1 MNRLLTRSPAAQCVV
16 MIGLFA
22 VYGLLAGLAA
32 KEQPATA
39 NVDDVVAKHLAAKGG
54 VEKLRAVESV
64 RSSGRIKT
72 PRGVFEVTNWAKRPN
87 MTRREITVEGQAQ
100 VVAYDGKVLWGINPL
115 MSPGA
120 REITGPAAEHTRRDA
135 EDFDSVLL
143 DYKNK
148 GYKVELVPP
157 ESSGAKGPRLR
168 VTKKNGSVQEI
179 SLNPETMLEDR
190 ITMEVNQ
197 QGKTA
202 VIATEFSN
210 YRQVD
215 GLMVPF
221 TIRQTFNG
229 QPQGEVVYEQ
239 VQFNVPLGDDL
250 FRMPK

>member
-1 MNRLLTRSPAAQCVV
+1 MNRLVNRSLAAQAVV
-16 MIGLFA
+16 VTGLFV
-22 VYGLLAGLAA
+22 VYGLLAGVAA
-32 KEQPATA
+32 GGQPAPT

-87 MTRREITVEGQAQ
+87 MTRREITTEGQTQ
-100 VVAYDGKVLWGINPL
+100 VLAYDGKVLWGINPL
-115 MSPGA
+115 MSTKA
-120 REITGPAAEHTRRDA
+120 QQITGPAADRTRQDA

-143 DYKNK
+143 DYKDK
-148 GYKVELVPP
+148 SYKVELAPQ
-157 ESSGAKGPRLR
+157 ETSGGKGFRLR

-179 SLNPETMLEDR
+179 HLNPETLLEDR
-190 ITMEVNQ
+190 ITMEVTQ
-197 QGKTA
+197 EGKTA

-221 TIRQTFNG
+221 TIRQLFNG
-229 QPQGEVVYEQ
+229 QPQGEVAYEQ
-239 VQFNVPLGDDL
+239 VQFNLPLGDDL